1 MRDRDPIRMT
11 LGKSPDH
18 ADLFRSSAAFCDEA
32 LGEHSIYR
40 LLHVEAHRLFP
51 DESFADLF
59 TARGRRS
66 IPPRLVAVVM
76 VLQRFEGLSD
86 REAAEHFLF
95 DLRWKYAA
103 GGLDYDHGSFVH
115 TVLVA
120 MRARL
125 RASARPDR
133 IFEAV
138 LDVAKKAGLVGR
150 RRVLDS
156 TALYDAVA
164 TQDTVTLIRS
174 AICGVL
180 RLADVALTT
189 TLRAGLRRD
198 DAYDK
203 SGKPTCNW
211 EDAAEREALV
221 DALARDGQAILAR
234 LDGLELGAEPR
245 AASTLLAT
253 VLGQDL
259 EERADGVFAIAR
271 RVAPDRVIS
280 TVDPEARH
288 GHKTASRGFDGYKG
302 HLAIDPE
309 SEIVT
314 ATAVT
319 AANAGDG
326 SVAEELFA
334 DLVTARPI
342 DASEPAAID
351 ASEPAARTPQAAES
365 VAESVAAENGANEPP
380 RPSAQVYG
388 DASYGSGE
396 VLEKL
401 ERAGIEAN
409 VKVMPPTSRAGCF
422 TQEAFVIDRAAGTAT
437 CPAGAVVAL
446 RVIQDGQRADFS
458 AHCEGCTLRDKCTTS
473 PRGRMLNVHP
483 NFELLHGA
491 RRRQRS
497 PEWKKDYRATRP
509 KVERKIAH
517 LVRRKHGGRR
527 ARVRG
532 RLRVAHD
539 FALIAAATNLAR
551 LAVLGVRHAAGAWT
565 AARGRA

>member
-1 MRDRDPIRMT
+1 MT
-11 LGKSPDH
+11 LGKSPEH

-32 LGEHSIYR
+32 LGETSIYR

-59 TARGRRS
+59 TAKGRRS
-66 IPPRLVAVVM
+66 IPPRMVAVVM

-86 REAAEHFLF
+86 REAVEHFLF

-103 GGLDYDHGSFVH
+103 GGLDYDHKSFVH
-115 TVLVA
+115 TVLVD

-138 LDVAKKAGLVGR
+138 LDVAKKAGLIGR

-180 RLADVALTT
+180 RTADVTLAA
-189 TLRAGLRRD
+189 TLRDALRRD
-198 DAYDK
+198 DPYDRP
-203 SGKPTCNW
+203 GKPSCDW
-211 EDAAEREALV
+211 EDAVEREALV

-234 LDGLELGAEPR
+234 LDGLEPGAELR

-253 VLGQDL
+253 VLGQDI

-302 HLAIDPE
+302 HVALDPE
-309 SEIVT
+309 SELVT

-319 AANAGDG
+319 AANVGDG
-326 SVAEELFA
+326 SVAGELIA
-334 DLVTARPI
+334 DLLAATSGASTPGASATEAAAELVDGNAVTA
-342 DASEPAAID
+342 E
-351 ASEPAARTPQAAES
+351 
-365 VAESVAAENGANEPP
+365 GANESAFVATDPA
-380 RPSAQVYG
+380 RPSVQVYG

-409 VKVMPPTSRAGCF
+409 VKVMPPTSRGGCF
-422 TQEAFVIDRAAGTAT
+422 TQEAFVLDRAGGTAT

-446 RVIQDGQRADFS
+446 RTIQEGQRADFS
-458 AHCEGCTLRDKCTTS
+458 AHCEGCALRDKCTTS

-483 NFELLHGA
+483 NFELLRNA
-491 RRRQRS
+491 RVRQRS
-497 PEWKKDYRATRP
+497 PEWKTDYKATRP
-509 KVERKIAH
+509 KVERKLAH

-527 ARVRG
+527 ARLRG

-539 FALIAAATNLAR
+539 FALVAAATNLAR
-551 LAVLGVRHAAGAWT
+551 LAVLGLRHDAGAWS
-565 AARGRA
+565 ADRGHA